1 MSAIKIVAD
10 ENIPA
15 LDPLFTSIG
24 EVKRVPGRRLSAAD
38 LEGADLLLV
47 RSVTQVN
54 HDLLK
59 DSQVKFVGT
68 ATIGTDHIDQLC
80 LQDMGISFASAPGCN
95 ADAVTEYVLSVLLHL
110 AEEQGFLLTE
120 KTVGIVGVGNVG
132 SRLQARLSALGVQV
146 MLCDPP
152 RAMRENPEGFVPL
165 EQLLQQADIVT
176 LHTPLTREG
185 DHATHHLLNSAR
197 LSQLKTNAILINAGR
212 GAVIDNA
219 ALLAFSLDRDDVT
232 LVLDVW
238 EHEPR
243 VDPLLASRV
252 KIATP
257 HIAGYTLEGKIRGT
271 WMLYQAYCRSSDR
284 EEVYRFE
291 DLLPKPSISAMTL
304 EAPASLLTPVRAI
317 YDPYRDDR
325 ALRATLMSQCDSQK
339 SAFDRLRKDYPVRRE
354 FSSLRLTLPNEQRC
368 FMAALGF
375 SLASTE

>member
-152 RAMRENPEGFVPL
+152 RAIRENPEGFVPL

-304 EAPASLLTPVRAI
+304 
-317 YDPYRDDR
+317 
-325 ALRATLMSQCDSQK
+325 
-339 SAFDRLRKDYPVRRE
+339 
-354 FSSLRLTLPNEQRC
+354 
-368 FMAALGF
+368 
-375 SLASTE
+375 